1 MCNICIL
8 LKQDDIKKKENAY
21 EDGRDLPY
29 VQLQRVFAFWKFD
42 ITRVNISG
50 RVNTLINTKN
60 IYSKQ
65 GNIRYVSWAKK
76 GSKSNIDKS

>member
-1 MCNICIL
+1 M
-8 LKQDDIKKKENAY
+8 KM
-21 EDGRDLPY
+21 RDLPY

-42 ITRVNISG
+42 VTRVNVSS
-50 RVNTLINTKN
+50 RVNTLINTTN

-65 GNIRYVSWAKK
+65 DNIRYVGCAKK